1 MGEWEAGD
9 VKVGGER
16 RPPRRGCA
24 GQACINPSWGRCR
37 ILHLGYQP
45 APTSVQSLIKSLS
58 SSNSFQFQNV
68 IPGATCLGPQLSFR
82 FVPWDDQV
90 RLWEMET
97 SACMNWGFSLLPSFR
112 RHWAM
117 DDGCTE
123 ELCGIPPATSSVL
136 PRWSHRLISHPY
148 TSHLRWVLITSS
160 FI

>member
-112 RHWAM
+112 RHWTM

-123 ELCGIPPATSSVL
+123 DMFWDLICRSYTVLKANEQEGTSPLTPGTSSV
-136 PRWSHRLISHPY
+136 
-148 TSHLRWVLITSS
+148 
-160 FI
+160 